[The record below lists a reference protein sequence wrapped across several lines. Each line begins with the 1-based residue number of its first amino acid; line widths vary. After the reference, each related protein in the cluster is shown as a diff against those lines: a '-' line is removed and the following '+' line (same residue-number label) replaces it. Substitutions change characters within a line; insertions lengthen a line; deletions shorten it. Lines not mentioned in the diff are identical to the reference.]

1 MGFLT
6 AVPGRGLATVWSC
19 IMEIEVH
26 ARTRKLQ
33 GTGASRR
40 LRKAGKVPG
49 VVYGG
54 AEEATM
60 IELDHNELFQVLRK
74 EAVHASI
81 LSLNLDGKP
90 QRVLLRT
97 FNMHPF
103 RKEVQHIDFQ
113 RVRTDQKIRMKIPL
127 HFINQ
132 ELADAVKTGGALVT
146 HILTE
151 IDIRC
156 LPDKLPEFID
166 VDLSQI
172 GINETVHAND
182 VKLPEGVELALSGKE
197 NPAIASATVPRAVV
211 EEEEVVAEE
220 ATPVAAVPAAKQP
233 EKPVEAKKEEKKK

>member
-1 MGFLT
+1 MQID
-6 AVPGRGLATVWSC
+6 V
-19 IMEIEVH
+19 EVH
-26 ARTRKLQ
+26 ALTRKLQ

-49 VVYGG
+49 IVYGG
-54 AEEATM
+54 TEGATM
-60 IELDHNELFQVLRK
+60 IELEHNELFQTLRK

-81 LSLNLDGKP
+81 LSLNLDGKA
-90 QRVLLRT
+90 QRVLIRN

-113 RVRTDQKIRMKIPL
+113 RVLADQKIRMKIPL

-132 ELADAVKTGGALVT
+132 ELAEAVKTGGALVT

-156 LPDKLPEFID
+156 LPDNLPEFID
-166 VDLSQI
+166 VDLSEI
-172 GINETVHAND
+172 GINETVHARD

-197 NPAIASATVPRAVV
+197 NPAIVSATVPRAVV
-211 EEEEVVAEE
+211 EDEVVAEE

-233 EKPVEAKKEEKKK
+233 EKPVEAKKEDKKK